1 MSMWT
6 CSNLPLAGAKVWIG
20 VLVCLWT
27 LERWQLRHDWAHLVT
42 SLLRPCQTNLDAT
55 SLFVVLAPGCAR
67 AWAESKI
74 FLFQDSGTIGRA
86 LPVEVSHS
94 MVVPSPP
101 LQGYV
106 FDL

>member
-1 MSMWT
+1 MSLMGNASGQRVKRSMTVRRYWQPWDSESGPTMSMWT

-27 LERWQLRHDWAHLVT
+27 LKRWQLRHDWAHLVT
-42 SLLRPCQTNLDAT
+42 SLLRPCQTNLDAM

-74 FLFQDSGTIGRA
+74 FL
-86 LPVEVSHS
+86 
-94 MVVPSPP
+94 
-101 LQGYV
+101 
-106 FDL
+106 